1 MNDDSR
7 FNSPKITDEEIHW
20 VSRLLDLEEDAFY
33 GKDGTDPRQEVLKY
47 METVDVAACPGSG
60 KTTLLVAKLA
70 ILAEKWQY
78 RTRGICV
85 LSHTNAAR
93 HEIET
98 HLGNTTA
105 GRRLLSYPHYL
116 GTIHGFVNEFLA
128 VPWLQ
133 SKGFQIKMIDDDV
146 VESRRRRLLKRKEF
160 SALKTYVERNETQ
173 ANFRQNVVKQWF
185 VASSDFLVLQPN
197 GDPVFKR
204 DVPSGRQL
212 EKLVKYVVCDGYHRH
227 GEMFMWARDLM
238 HKAPDVIAVIRNRFP
253 LLFIDEAQDN
263 SEEQSEILHRIFLA
277 GNGAVIRQRFGDEN
291 QAIFDSTLSKEAKT
305 DKFPISTIR
314 QDLPNS
320 HRFGQTIANMADPL
334 GLIPYGLKGQG
345 PRKLLS
351 SGALEERHT
360 IFMIDDECA
369 INVIDAYGE
378 LLIDTFSEEELLVGT
393 FAAVGQIHRPSEDG
407 NHKFPHHVRHYWPE
421 YDAELTGADPKP
433 HTFVQY
439 IFSGQGKAQ
448 KTGESYPA
456 VKKIAEGILRLA
468 GMTEG
473 GVVFRSRKHSHRYIL
488 EQLEETADIQERYQ
502 DLIEKIAVEGEV
514 LTKQT
519 WDNIWCSIVREIA
532 ATIAK
537 AKLSDE
543 ESDNFLAWR
552 DGPGDSAPSAIDA
565 QKSNDNIYRFT
576 KDGKKVAIRVGSIHS
591 VKGETHTATLVLETY
606 WQGKNGRH
614 NLELLMPWLDGSTS
628 GGDKALVYQKSR
640 LKLHYV
646 AMTRPTHLLCL
657 AMKRSTFEDDKGVLD
672 QVKIQKLQKCGW
684 QIKSI

>member
-1 MNDDSR
+1 LSNDSL
-7 FNSPKITDEEIHW
+7 FNPPKITDEEIRW
-20 VSRLLDLEEDAFY
+20 ASRLLNLGEDAFY
-33 GKDGTDPRQEVLKY
+33 GKDGTDPRQEVLKC
-47 METVDVAACPGSG
+47 MESVDVAACPGSG

-105 GRRLLSYPHYL
+105 GRRLLSYPHYI

-133 SKGFQIKMIDDDV
+133 SKGFPIKMIDDDV

-160 SALKTYVERNETQ
+160 SALKTYVERNEAQ

-185 VASSDFLVLQPN
+185 VASSEFSVLQPN
-197 GDPVFKR
+197 GDPVFKG

-212 EKLVKYVVCDGYHRH
+212 EKLVKYVACDGYHRH

-238 HKAPDVIAVIRNRFP
+238 DKVPDVIAVIRNRFP
-253 LLFIDEAQDN
+253 LLFIDESQDN
-263 SEEQSEILHRIFLA
+263 SEEQSEILHRIFLT
-277 GNGAVIRQRFGDEN
+277 GDGAVIRQRFGDEN
-291 QAIFDSTLSKEAKT
+291 QAIFDSTLSKEAIT

-314 QDLPNS
+314 KNLPNS

-334 GLIPYGLKGQG
+334 GLIPYELIGQG
-345 PRKLLS
+345 PRTPLL
-351 SGALEERHT
+351 SGALDEQHT
-360 IFMIDDECA
+360 IFLIDEKNA

-378 LLIDTFSEEELLVGT
+378 LLLATFSEEELLAGT
-393 FAAVGQIHRPSEDG
+393 FVAIGQIHRPSEDG
-407 NHKFPHHVRHYWPE
+407 DHKFPHHVRHYWPE
-421 YDAELTGADPKP
+421 YDAELTGTDPKP

-439 IFSGQGKAQ
+439 VFSGQGKAQ

-456 VKKIAEGILRLA
+456 VKKISEGILRLV

-473 GVVFRSRKHSHRYIL
+473 REVFRLRKNSHRYIL
-488 EQLEETADIQERYQ
+488 EQLEETADIKECYQ
-502 DLIEKIAVEGEV
+502 DLIDKFTVEGEV

-519 WDNIWCSIVREIA
+519 WDNFWCSIVRKIA
-532 ATIAK
+532 ECIAK
-537 AKLSDE
+537 APLSDE
-543 ESDNFLAWR
+543 ESGNFLAWN
-552 DGPGDSAPSAIDA
+552 DVLIGCATTVAEA
-565 QKSNDNIYRFT
+565 EKSHNNIYRYI
-576 KDGKKVAIRVGSIHS
+576 KGSKQVSIRFGSIHS

-606 WQGKNGRH
+606 WQDKKGRH
-614 NLELLMPWLDGSTS
+614 NVELLIPWLNRSTS
-628 GGDKALVYQKSR
+628 GGDKVGVHQKSR

-657 AMKRSTFEDDKGVLD
+657 AMKRSTFEDDKGDLD
-672 QVKIQKLQKCGW
+672 QVMIQNMQKCGW
-684 QIKSI
+684 QIRTI